1 MPTAK
6 SKTETKTKKTYDFG
20 EKKEENINGI
30 KIPVEFHT
38 PKYKEAK
45 NKAIELIESDK
56 YKGILLESDFWILVN
71 TYANKSKA
79 MYSGLIIS
87 HDGCLKI
94 NDTLD
99 EKLKFRPECM
109 TLDKEGYNNS
119 LVYTYS
125 CQEQGIYEVGEVS
138 KDNLKNGGYPYAM
151 ALKRCFDRVV
161 LKNSKIAYSGIYSDS
176 ESDEFLKRTDDSESI
191 TPEKPKTTAK
201 KTTTKTTPKKEQPKG
216 GDLPI
221 QENQITI
228 IKKLYTAEELVPLMK
243 HIGKVKITELTLL
256 EASSLIKRKENQK
269 VEAPVEIP
277 QDDDNYLD

>member
-1 MPTAK
+1 MATAK
-6 SKTETKTKKTYDFG
+6 TKTEEKKKTYDFG
-20 EKKEENINGI
+20 EKKEENINGK

-45 NKAIELIESDK
+45 NKATELLNSDK
-56 YKGILLESDFWILVN
+56 YKDILEPSDFWILVN
-71 TYANKSKA
+71 TYANKTKA

-94 NDTLD
+94 NDVME
-99 EKLKFRPECM
+99 EKLKFKPECM

-119 LVYTYS
+119 LVYSYM
-125 CQEQGIYEVGEVS
+125 CPEQGLYEVGEVS
-138 KDNLKNGGYPYAM
+138 KDNCKNDYPYAM

-161 LKNSKIAYSGIYSDS
+161 LKNSRIAYSGIYSDS

>member
-1 MPTAK
+1 MATAK
-6 SKTETKTKKTYDFG
+6 TKAETKTKKTYDFG
-20 EKKEENINGI
+20 EKKEENINGN
-30 KIPVEFHT
+30 KVPVEFHT
-38 PKYKEAK
+38 SKYKEAK

-71 TYANKSKA
+71 TYSNKSKA

-99 EKLKFRPECM
+99 EKLKFKPECM
-109 TLDKEGYNNS
+109 SLDKEGYNNS
-119 LVYTYS
+119 LVYTYN
-125 CQEQGIYEVGEVS
+125 CPDQGIYEVGEVS

-176 ESDEFLKRTDDSESI
+176 ESDEFLKRTEDNEEVK
-191 TPEKPKTTAK
+191 PET
-201 KTTTKTTPKKEQPKG
+201 KTTTKATATRTATKKTTKKEEIM
-216 GDLPI
+216 I
-221 QENQITI
+221 QENQIEI
-228 IKKLYTAEELVPLMK
+228 IKKLYTAEELIPLMK

-256 EASSLIKRKENQK
+256 EASSLIKRKENAK
-269 VEAPVEIP
+269 AEETAE
-277 QDDDNYLD
+277 DDNYLD

>member
-1 MPTAK
+1 MATAK
-6 SKTETKTKKTYDFG
+6 KEETKKTYNFG
-20 EKKEENINGI
+20 EKKEENIKGT
-30 KIPVEFHT
+30 KVPVGYLT

-45 NKAIELIESDK
+45 NKAIELLESDK
-56 YKGILLESDFWILVN
+56 YKNILEESDFWILVN
-71 TYANKSKA
+71 TYTSNKELKA

-94 NDTLD
+94 NDVLED
-99 EKLKFRPECM
+99 KLKFKPECM
-109 TLDKEGYNNS
+109 SLDKEGYNNL
-119 LVYTYS
+119 LVYSYI
-125 CQEQGIYEVGEVS
+125 CPEQGLYEVGEVS
-138 KDNLKNGGYPYAM
+138 KDNCKNDYPYAM

-161 LKNSKIAYSGIYSDS
+161 LKNSRIAYSGIYSDS

-191 TPEKPKTTAK
+191 TPEKPKATTK

-228 IKKLYTAEELVPLMK
+228 IKKLYTAEELLPLMK
-243 HIGKVKITELTLL
+243 HIGKKKITELTLL

-269 VEAPVEIP
+269 VEAPVEAP

>member
-1 MPTAK
+1 MATAK
-6 SKTETKTKKTYDFG
+6 TKTEEKKTTYNFG
-20 EKKEENINGI
+20 EKKEENINGK

-45 NKAIELIESDK
+45 NKATELLNSDK
-56 YKGILLESDFWILVN
+56 YKGVLEPSDFWILVN
-71 TYANKSKA
+71 TYAQKTKA

-94 NDTLD
+94 NDVLED
-99 EKLKFRPECM
+99 KLKFKPECM
-109 TLDKEGYNNS
+109 SLDKEGYNNS
-119 LVYTYS
+119 LVYSYI
-125 CQEQGIYEVGEVS
+125 CPEQGLYEVGEVS
-138 KDNLKNGGYPYAM
+138 KDNCKNDYPYAM

-161 LKNSKIAYSGIYSDS
+161 LKNSRIAYSGIYSDS

-191 TPEKPKTTAK
+191 TPEKPKVTTK
-201 KTTTKTTPKKEQPKG
+201 KTTTKATPKKEQPKG

-269 VEAPVEIP
+269 VEAPVETS

>member
-71 TYANKSKA
+71 TYSNKTKA

-176 ESDEFLKRTDDSESI
+176 ESDEFLKRTEDNEEIKSE
-191 TPEKPKTTAK
+191 TKTATK
-201 KTTTKTTPKKEQPKG
+201 KATTKTTTTKKVATKKDEIM
-216 GDLPI
+216 I
-221 QENQITI
+221 QENQIEI
-228 IKKLYTAEELVPLMK
+228 IKKLYTAEELIPLMK

-256 EASSLIKRKENQK
+256 EASSLIKRKESAKAQE
-269 VEAPVEIP
+269 VAE
-277 QDDDNYLD
+277 DDNYLD

>member
-1 MPTAK
+1 MATAK
-6 SKTETKTKKTYDFG
+6 TKTEEKKTTYDFG
-20 EKKEENINGI
+20 EKKEENINGK

-45 NKAIELIESDK
+45 NKATELLNSEK
-56 YKGILLESDFWILVN
+56 YKGVLEPSDFWILVN
-71 TYANKSKA
+71 TYSNKTKA

-94 NDTLD
+94 NDVMED
-99 EKLKFRPECM
+99 KLKFKPECM
-109 TLDKEGYNNS
+109 SLDKEGYNNS
-119 LVYTYS
+119 LVYSYI
-125 CQEQGIYEVGEVS
+125 CPEQGLYEVGEVS
-138 KDNLKNGGYPYAM
+138 KDNCKNDYPYAM

-161 LKNSKIAYSGIYSDS
+161 LKNSRIAYSGIYSDS
-176 ESDEFLKRTDDSESI
+176 ESDEFLKRTDDNEST

-201 KTTTKTTPKKEQPKG
+201 KTPTKATPKKEQPKG

-269 VEAPVEIP
+269 VEAPVEVP

>member
-1 MPTAK
+1 MATAK
-6 SKTETKTKKTYDFG
+6 KKTEEKKTTYDFG
-20 EKKEENINGI
+20 EKKEENINGK

-45 NKAIELIESDK
+45 NKATELLNSDK
-56 YKGILLESDFWILVN
+56 YKGVLEPSDFWILVN
-71 TYANKSKA
+71 TYANKTKA

-94 NDTLD
+94 NDVLE
-99 EKLKFRPECM
+99 EKLRFKPECM

-119 LVYTYS
+119 LVYSYI
-125 CQEQGIYEVGEVS
+125 CPEQGLYEVGEVS
-138 KDNLKNGGYPYAM
+138 KDNCKNDYPYAM

-161 LKNSKIAYSGIYSDS
+161 LKNSRIAYSGIYSDS

-191 TPEKPKTTAK
+191 TPEKPKATTK
-201 KTTTKTTPKKEQPKG
+201 KTTTKATPKKEQPKG

-269 VEAPVEIP
+269 VEAPVEAP